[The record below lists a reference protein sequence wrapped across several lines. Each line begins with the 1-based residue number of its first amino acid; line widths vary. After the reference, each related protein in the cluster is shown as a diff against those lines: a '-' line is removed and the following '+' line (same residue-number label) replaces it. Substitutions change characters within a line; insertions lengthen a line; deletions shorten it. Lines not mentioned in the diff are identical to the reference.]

1 MTLRLRLALG
11 LTAIALIFA
20 LPVFFAVRA
29 LDRMREETAGVR
41 DREFSATLILGR
53 MRENAVSLGQ
63 DAQLM
68 ALFPSDTTRQNTE
81 NRLTALRDLTDSLA
95 RMIRPSEA
103 ALLQG
108 SIRDV
113 ELRAPRVYAAAAAGQ
128 TQKAD
133 SLLDQYFAPALAS
146 LDRAVLQVER
156 ILQERTRQT
165 VESLR
170 VEAALAR
177 RNSAIGLGGVGV
189 LALLISVWLARSI
202 GRPVAELDRGMR
214 AVAEGQFDYR
224 LNLNG
229 SGRDEFGRLAS
240 SFRSMATQLTELDR
254 LRGEFLSVASHELR
268 TPINVIQG
276 YVQLLE
282 EDTYGPLSPQQRD
295 VMRTLESQ
303 TDSLGR
309 LVGQL
314 LDVGRYDAG
323 GGKLELKA
331 VDLAQFIQRLDD
343 TFRVLAL
350 QKGVNFV
357 IERGARLPT
366 RVLWDEDRMNEVL
379 GNLLS
384 NAFKFTDRGGCVTL
398 AIRSEA
404 DRVQMHVRD
413 TGAGIP
419 APQLQFI
426 FDKFYQ
432 ADNQNR
438 SALRGV
444 GLGLA
449 IAKSIVTAH
458 GGTIGVDSMVGKGT
472 NFTINL
478 PVRGRSRRTPTP
490 GAQQVIAEEP
500 NDAS

>member
-11 LTAIALIFA
+11 LTAIAIIFA

-29 LDRMREETAGVR
+29 LDRMQSETAGVR
-41 DREFSATLILGR
+41 DREFAAMRFMGL
-53 MRENAVSLGQ
+53 MRERAEALSQ
-63 DAQLM
+63 DAQLL
-68 ALFPSDTTRQNTE
+68 ALFPSDTTWQNTQQ
-81 NRLTALRDLTDSLA
+81 RLTALNELADSLSP
-95 RMIRPSEA
+95 IILPSETSQLKSA
-103 ALLQG
+103 
-108 SIRDV
+108 IRDV
-113 ELRAPRVYAAAAAGQ
+113 ELVAPQVLRTASAGQ
-128 TQKAD
+128 TVRAD
-133 SLLDQYFAPALAS
+133 SLLDRS
-146 LDRAVLQVER
+146 LTPRMGQLDKVVQGVESK
-156 ILQERTRQT
+156 LQERTRQT

-170 VEAALAR
+170 AEASVAR
-177 RNSAIGLGGVGV
+177 RNSAIGLGGVAI
-189 LALLISVWLARSI
+189 LALLIAIWLARSI
-202 GRPVAELDRGMR
+202 GRPVAELDHGMR

-224 LNLNG
+224 LNLHGN
-229 SGRDEFGRLAS
+229 GRDEFGRLAR

-254 LRGEFLSVASHELR
+254 LRAEFLSVASHELR

-282 EDTYGPLSPQQRD
+282 EESYGPLSPAQRD
-295 VMRTLESQ
+295 VLRTLDAQTES
-303 TDSLGR
+303 LNR

-323 GGKLELKA
+323 GGKLELIA
-331 VDLAQFIQRLDD
+331 VDLTRFIQRLDD

-350 QKGVNFV
+350 QKGVEFV
-357 IERGARLPT
+357 VERGARLPT

-398 AIRSEA
+398 GVRSEG
-404 DRVQMHVRD
+404 DRVQIWVRD

-438 SALRGV
+438 TVLKGV

-449 IAKSIVTAH
+449 IAKGIVTAH
-458 GGTIGVDSMVGKGT
+458 GGTIGVESTVGKGT
-472 NFTINL
+472 TFVINM
-478 PVRGRSRRTPTP
+478 PVRARSRRTPVSGP
-490 GAQQVIAEEP
+490 QRAVAEE
-500 NDAS
+500 A

>member
-1 MTLRLRLALG
+1 
-11 LTAIALIFA
+11 
-20 LPVFFAVRA
+20 
-29 LDRMREETAGVR
+29 
-41 DREFSATLILGR
+41 
-53 MRENAVSLGQ
+53 
-63 DAQLM
+63 
-68 ALFPSDTTRQNTE
+68 
-81 NRLTALRDLTDSLA
+81 
-95 RMIRPSEA
+95 
-103 ALLQG
+103 
-108 SIRDV
+108 
-113 ELRAPRVYAAAAAGQ
+113 
-128 TQKAD
+128 
-133 SLLDQYFAPALAS
+133 
-146 LDRAVLQVER
+146 
-156 ILQERTRQT
+156 
-165 VESLR
+165 
-170 VEAALAR
+170 
-177 RNSAIGLGGVGV
+177 
-189 LALLISVWLARSI
+189 
-202 GRPVAELDRGMR
+202 
-214 AVAEGQFDYR
+214 VAEGQFEYS

-229 SGRDEFGRLAS
+229 NGRDEFGRLAR
-240 SFRSMATQLTELDR
+240 SFRSMSAQLTELDR
-254 LRGEFLSVASHELR
+254 LRAEFLSVASHELR

-282 EDTYGPLSPQQRD
+282 EDTYGPLSPAQRD

-343 TFRVLAL
+343 PFRVLAL
-350 QKGVNFV
+350 QKGVQFV
-357 IERGARLPT
+357 IDRGARLPA

-398 AIRSEA
+398 AIRAEG
-404 DRVQMHVRD
+404 DRVQMQVRD

-432 ADNQNR
+432 ADNQSR

-449 IAKSIVTAH
+449 IAKGIVTAH
-458 GGTIGVDSMVGKGT
+458 GGTIGVDSEVGKGT

-478 PVRGRSRRTPTP
+478 PVRGRAR
-490 GAQQVIAEEP
+490 QVATSGVQPAVVEEP
-500 NDAS
+500 NDAN

>member
-20 LPVFFAVRA
+20 LPVFLAVRA
-29 LDRMREETAGVR
+29 LDRMREETARVR
-41 DREFSATLILGR
+41 DREFSAMLLMGR
-53 MRENAVSLGQ
+53 MRENAEALSQ
-63 DAQLM
+63 DAQLL
-68 ALFPSDTTRQNTE
+68 ALFPSDTTRENTE
-81 NRLTALRDLTDSLA
+81 LRLTALKNLVDSLA
-95 RMIRPSEA
+95 RMVQPSET
-103 ALLQG
+103 ALLTG

-113 ELRAPRVYAAAAAGQ
+113 ELRAPAVLRLAKAGN
-128 TQKAD
+128 TRAAD
-133 SLLDQYFAPALAS
+133 SLLDLSLSPSLAA
-146 LDRAVLQVER
+146 LDRAMVNVETR
-156 ILQERTRQT
+156 LQERTRQT
-165 VESLR
+165 VEALR
-170 VEAALAR
+170 AEVNVAQ
-177 RNSAIGLGGVGV
+177 RNSAIGLAGVGV
-189 LALLISVWLARSI
+189 LALLISIWLARSI
-202 GRPVAELDRGMR
+202 GRPVAELDHGMR
-214 AVAEGQFDYR
+214 AVAEGQFDFP
-224 LNLNG
+224 LKLGGN
-229 SGRDEFGRLAS
+229 GRDEFGRLAR
-240 SFRSMATQLTELDR
+240 SFRSMASQLTELDR
-254 LRGEFLSVASHELR
+254 LRAEFLSVASHELR

-282 EDTYGPLSPQQRD
+282 EETYGPLSPAQRD

-303 TDSLGR
+303 TESLGR

-331 VDLAQFIQRLDD
+331 VDLAHFIQRLDD

-350 QKGVNFV
+350 QKGINFV

-398 AIRSEA
+398 AIRSEG
-404 DRVQMHVRD
+404 DRVYMLVRD

-419 APQLQFI
+419 ARQLQFI

-449 IAKSIVTAH
+449 IAKGIVTAH
-458 GGTIGVDSMVGKGT
+458 GGSISVESAVGTGT
-472 NFTINL
+472 TFSLNL
-478 PVRGRSRRTPTP
+478 PVRARSRSTPAG
-490 GAQQVIAEEP
+490 GAQRAVMEE
-500 NDAS
+500 A